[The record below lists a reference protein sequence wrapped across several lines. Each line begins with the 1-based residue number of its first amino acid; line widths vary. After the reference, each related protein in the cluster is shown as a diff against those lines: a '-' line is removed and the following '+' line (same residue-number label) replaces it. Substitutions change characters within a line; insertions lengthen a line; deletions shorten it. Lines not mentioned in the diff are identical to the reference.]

1 MQRNGR
7 PPYLIGAVSLAALLV
22 LAACGKGQDK
32 PAAAAPPPMEVPTI
46 TVAPSREVLTSELPG
61 RIEATRVAEV
71 RARVAGVILQ
81 RAFVEGSDVKAG
93 QLLFRIDPAPFQ
105 ADYNSAK
112 ANVERDEANLFQT
125 KAQAERYET
134 LVKANAVSKQEYDSA
149 IAAFKQGQAAVSASK
164 AALERARLS
173 LDYATV
179 KAPISGRIGRALVT
193 EGALVGQSE
202 VTPLATIQRL
212 DPVYANITQSV
223 AQLTEMRQAFASG
236 KIRRVADNQAR
247 VSLALDDGSKYPLT
261 GKLLFSDVTVDPSTG
276 QVTLR
281 AEFPNPQQV
290 LLPGMY
296 VRVQVEQGVDEA
308 AITVPQQAIQRGTAG
323 EASVFVVNAQNKI
336 EPRPVTTGAAL
347 GDRWLV
353 RSGLQANDVVV
364 VAGFQKLRPGAEV
377 KAVPWKPE
385 AGAAPTAAGTPSAS
399 QPAGGKASTAPAT
412 PAAAS
417 GTKS

>member
-7 PPYLIGAVSLAALLV
+7 PPYLLGAVSLAAVLA
-22 LAACGKGQDK
+22 LAACGKGK
-32 PAAAAPPPMEVPTI
+32 EAPAAAAPPPMEVPTI

-134 LVKANAVSKQEYDSA
+134 LVKANAVSKQEYDTA
-149 IAAFKQGQAAVSASK
+149 VAAYKQGQAAVSASK

-223 AQLTEMRQAFASG
+223 AQLTEMRAAFASG
-236 KIRRVADNQAR
+236 KIKRVAENQAR
-247 VSLALDDGSKYPLT
+247 VNLSLDDGSKYALS
-261 GKLLFSDVTVDPSTG
+261 GKLLFSDVTVDPTTG

-281 AEFPNPQQV
+281 AEFPNPQNV

-296 VRVQVEQGVDEA
+296 VRVRVEQGVDEA

-323 EASVFVVNAQNKI
+323 EASVFVVNAEGKV
-336 EPRPVTTGAAL
+336 EPRPVKTGAAL
-347 GDRWLV
+347 GDRWLIS
-353 RSGLQANDVVV
+353 SGLQANDVVV
-364 VAGFQKLRPGAEV
+364 VAGFQKLRPGAQV
-377 KAVPWKPE
+377 KPVPWKPE
-385 AGAAPTAAGTPSAS
+385 AGAAAAPSSVA
-399 QPAGGKASTAPAT
+399 PARPAAT
-412 PAAAS
+412 PAASPAAAP
-417 GTKS
+417 GAKS